1 MVSESSTL
9 GAIGSPAALSRLTK
23 SDQPTRSTED
33 AAPAP
38 IPTLTAQPVSTQT
51 PVDASGN
58 PPPDSVER
66 VSKAVERINEMM
78 QNNKQMITFAMDQDS
93 GRMVIRVVDS
103 KTDELIRQI
112 PNEETLKFAQYVDGL
127 VGLIF
132 NHKA

>member
-1 MVSESSTL
+1 MVSETSTL
-9 GAIGSPAALSRLTK
+9 GAVGSSARSTK
-23 SDQPTRSTED
+23 FEPEQPTRSIED

-38 IPTLTAQPVSTQT
+38 IFTLTAQPVPTQT

-58 PPPDSVER
+58 PSPKTIEQ
-66 VSKAVERINEMM
+66 VSQAVKRINEMM
-78 QNNKQMITFAMDQDS
+78 QNNQQMLTFALDQDS
-93 GRMVIRVVDS
+93 GRMVIRMIDS